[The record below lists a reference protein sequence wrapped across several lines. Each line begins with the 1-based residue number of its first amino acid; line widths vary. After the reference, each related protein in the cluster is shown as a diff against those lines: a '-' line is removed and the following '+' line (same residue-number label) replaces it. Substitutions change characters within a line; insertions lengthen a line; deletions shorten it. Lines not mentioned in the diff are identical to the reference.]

1 MGFNVKLYINEA
13 FATTAENLALRNLVN
28 RLQAVSL
35 PPNDPHSGDGSPLW
49 IFVEPHLFTHVG
61 KSGTRRSKPDLLIV
75 KRNAMLVVEMKHWW
89 GEIALPQLPAER
101 DDVWDGRAPGGFV
114 FERRKPN
121 PLSQV
126 EFNRETLKIWLRE
139 RSAGLPSSPAKT
151 SNWDK
156 ISRTILFTHPELRII
171 GGVPSYFQPTSVSSL
186 HRVPNTIDIV
196 EQIASAATGVRD
208 PKTNPIPQIYLDD
221 VDAEFLASELG
232 LVKWDPLA
240 GALHKFVGP
249 KGIISHWWPGAQP
262 PNETEAQADPA
273 IEHLPV
279 QIRLIEFYR
288 RKLAAEAKAN
298 PDINLTSDRKAWA
311 KHLVIPEHQE
321 TLMSLGETV
330 LIGREII
337 PKALAGESE
346 LAYGLFW
353 NVRTDPDTS
362 FHSASPLFYIG
373 CSLDLRSEN
382 QARIIP
388 ENPSAIELNADLLK
402 TFRPFSLMDDEEF
415 SAFLTAYEKHTGF
428 KRVQFVLQQ
437 IDYMPETVVDHGMEL
452 VSEFPANAD
461 LLHAA
466 VLFIP
471 DKMMTRRLLDDL
483 TSVQMSWQNTLAAGS
498 TPNDLAWKLL
508 SHHSELGFATT
519 PDYRARISSPLN
531 YEQTQVLQLVRDP
544 GVNVVAVQGPPG
556 TGKTRA
562 LASLAADCIAV
573 PRTMLITSTNN
584 TAVSN
589 VVSQLATFVGYP
601 AIFKIGSVK
610 TIDDFRMT
618 LAEFQGAQCAANAIP
633 QADRADVASWA
644 KQLELLDGEIH
655 ESGLQLDE
663 YYRCREQL
671 AQANQALS
679 RILLQFPV
687 LQSLDVSDYDRALK
701 QAEKARVIAEDY
713 RQLKKA
719 ANSFFKR
726 LQESFKGRVGAVR
739 VFTRK
744 SFLIGAGHWFDLCI
758 ADSLSP
764 GWEALL
770 RAPFEPPNGDDV
782 RVTAD
787 EYILWCELRDVLTMF
802 VGSFDE
808 NISRQEFEKLQER
821 RSFLCTSLLR
831 SGHRKRRC
839 EHAVLYDTEL
849 VDTSIQPHRTAV
861 EKFSPLAC
869 TLHSVSKYYPPNP
882 GIVDVVAIDESS
894 QCSIGVALPALF
906 RARKLVV
913 VGDLKQLQPVS
924 SLVESKLIDIA
935 IECSVDSDDLALW
948 VNPQSSLQ
956 SLVEY
961 QITRTG
967 SDTVVRLT
975 DHHRSVPEIIEFS
988 NTTFYQGT
996 LRPRRTSNSNG
1007 KQLKWIDIRGTEVD
1021 KVNSDEIDAVIAQI
1035 KVLLEHGILPSD
1047 IGVVT
1052 PFAYQKHELTEHFV
1066 REMGTGYLGDK
1077 DSPGVMIDTA
1087 HGFQGNER
1095 HTMII
1100 STVITSKSKPGRVR
1114 WVTTGSTA
1122 ASLINVSVTRATD
1135 MLIVVGDSSAAL
1147 GYLGDLKRWINQ
1159 HTS

>member
-1 MGFNVKLYINEA
+1 M
-13 FATTAENLALRNLVN
+13 N
-28 RLQAVSL
+28 RLQTVSL

-49 IFVEPHLFTHVG
+49 IFVEPHLYTHVG
-61 KSGTRRSKPDLLIV
+61 ISGTRRSKPDLLIV
-75 KRNAMLVVEMKHWW
+75 KRNAMLVIEMKHWW
-89 GEIALPQLPAER
+89 GEIALPQLPAQR
-101 DDVWDGRAPGGFV
+101 DGIWDGRAPGGFV

-139 RSAGLPSSPAKT
+139 RSASLPSSAAKT

-171 GGVPSYFQPTSVSSL
+171 GAVPSYFQPTAVSSL

-196 EQIASAATGVRD
+196 EEIASAATGVRD
-208 PKTNPIPQIYLDD
+208 PKTNPIPQIYLNDAD
-221 VDAEFLASELG
+221 VEFLACELG
-232 LVKWDPLA
+232 LVKWDPVA
-240 GALHKFVGP
+240 AALHAFVGP

-262 PNETEAQADPA
+262 PNETKAKADPA
-273 IEHLPV
+273 IEHQPV

-298 PDINLTSDRKAWA
+298 PDINLNSDRKVRA
-311 KHLVIPEHQE
+311 KHLTLTQRQE
-321 TLMSLGETV
+321 TLMSLGEPV
-330 LIGREII
+330 LIAKETI
-337 PKALAGESE
+337 PKALAEEGE

-362 FHSASPLFYIG
+362 FHSASPLFYLG
-373 CSLDLRSEN
+373 CSLDLTSDS

-388 ENPSAIELNADLLK
+388 NNPSAIELNAELLK

-415 SAFLTAYEKHTGF
+415 SAFLTAYESHIGF

-437 IDYMPETVVDHGMEL
+437 IDYLPELVVDHGMEL

-461 LLHAA
+461 MLHAA

-471 DKMMTRRLLDDL
+471 DKMMTRRLLEDL
-483 TSVQMSWQNTLAAGS
+483 TSIQRSWQNTLAAGS
-498 TPNDLAWKLL
+498 TPGDLAWNLL
-508 SHHSELGFATT
+508 SHHSEIGCATT
-519 PDYRARISSPLN
+519 PNYRARIASPLN
-531 YEQTQVLQLVRDP
+531 YEQSRVLQLVRDP
-544 GVNVVAVQGPPG
+544 AVNVVAVQGPPG
-556 TGKTRA
+556 TGKTRV
-562 LASLAADCIAV
+562 LASLTADCIAV

-589 VVSQLATFVGYP
+589 VVSQLANFVGYP

-610 TIDDFRMT
+610 TIQDFRIT
-618 LAEFQGAQCAANAIP
+618 LAEFQAAQCGANATP
-633 QADRADVASWA
+633 QADRTDVASWA

-655 ESGLQLDE
+655 DSGLQLDE
-663 YYRCREQL
+663 YYRCKQQL
-671 AQANQALS
+671 AHANQALS

-687 LQSLDVSDYDRALK
+687 LESLDVSDYDYALK
-701 QAEKARVIAEDY
+701 QAETARLIAEEY
-713 RQLKKA
+713 RQLKVA
-719 ANSFFKR
+719 ASSFFKR
-726 LQESFKGRVGAVR
+726 LRESFRGRVGALS

-744 SFLIGAGHWFDLCI
+744 SFLIEAGYWFDFCI

-770 RAPFEPPNGDDV
+770 RAPFEPPDGDGI

-787 EYILWCELRDVLTMF
+787 EYILWSELRDMLSMF
-802 VGSFDE
+802 VESFDE
-808 NISRQEFEKLQER
+808 NTSRQRFENLQER
-821 RSFLCTSLLR
+821 RSDLCTRLLR
-831 SGHRKRRC
+831 SGHQTKRC
-839 EHAVLYDTEL
+839 ADADLYDTVL
-849 VDTSIQPHRTAV
+849 VNTSFQPHETTIT
-861 EKFSPLAC
+861 KFSPLAC
-869 TLHSVSKYYPPNP
+869 TLHSVSRYYPPNP

-924 SLVESKLIDIA
+924 ALAESKLIDIA
-935 IECSVDSDDLALW
+935 IECSVNSDDLALW

-961 QITRTG
+961 QISRTG
-967 SDTVVRLT
+967 SDSVVRLT
-975 DHHRSVPEIIEFS
+975 DHHRSIPEIIEFS
-988 NTTFYQGT
+988 NTTFYQRT
-996 LRPRRTSNSNG
+996 LRLRRPANREGT
-1007 KQLKWIDIRGTEVD
+1007 QLKWIDIRGTEVD
-1021 KVNSDEIDAVIAQI
+1021 KVNSDEINTVITQI
-1035 KVLLEHGILPSD
+1035 KGLLEHGILPSD

-1052 PFAYQKHELTEHFV
+1052 PFTYQKHELTDRFV
-1066 REMGTGYLGDK
+1066 REVGTGLLGDK

-1135 MLIVVGDSSAAL
+1135 RLIVVGDSSAAV
-1147 GYLGDLKRWINQ
+1147 GYLGDLKRWIDQ